1 MEIKNIRSETNLHS
15 STEKCTVLGT
25 WEMVWGSTAEWLTNG
40 HMSWLLVVAEE
51 LYGDFEDLETGVVH
65 KGKAAAGGE
74 EV

>member
-1 MEIKNIRSETNLHS
+1 
-15 STEKCTVLGT
+15 
-25 WEMVWGSTAEWLTNG
+25 MVWGSTAEWLTNG

-65 KGKAAAGGE
+65 KEKAAAGGE